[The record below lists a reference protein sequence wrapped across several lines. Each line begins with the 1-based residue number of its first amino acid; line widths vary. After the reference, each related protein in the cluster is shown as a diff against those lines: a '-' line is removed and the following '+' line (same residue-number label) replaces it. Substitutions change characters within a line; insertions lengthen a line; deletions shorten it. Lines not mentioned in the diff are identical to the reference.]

1 MLPLSRLGSV
11 QVTPVRLCDAGHAYV
26 DRSCINCPSPFRSH
40 CKTPVS
46 NRAKPAGAN
55 KQSTCK
61 SVKQHTKQQAAFSDC
76 PCSVEPNQGQNL
88 IHSMIHS
95 TGFFWIQAPNCGPG
109 ETWEEDG
116 TLQKSKRKIPM
127 PNCKC

>member
-46 NRAKPAGAN
+46 NRAK
-55 KQSTCK
+55 
-61 SVKQHTKQQAAFSDC
+61 QAAHEAAGCIFRLPLLSR
-76 PCSVEPNQGQNL
+76 
-88 IHSMIHS
+88 
-95 TGFFWIQAPNCGPG
+95 A
-109 ETWEEDG
+109 
-116 TLQKSKRKIPM
+116 
-127 PNCKC
+127 

>member
-40 CKTPVS
+40 SKTPSS

-55 KQSTCK
+55 SLN
-61 SVKQHTKQQAAFSDC
+61 SYMPNKQQLHFQIAPAQS
-76 PCSVEPNQGQNL
+76 SL

-95 TGFFWIQAPNCGPG
+95 TGFSTPFI
-109 ETWEEDG
+109 
-116 TLQKSKRKIPM
+116 
-127 PNCKC
+127 

>member
-55 KQSTCK
+55 EQS
-61 SVKQHTKQQAAFSDC
+61 SQSSSRLHFQIAPAQS
-76 PCSVEPNQGQNL
+76 SL

-116 TLQKSKRKIPM
+116 TLQKSERKIPM